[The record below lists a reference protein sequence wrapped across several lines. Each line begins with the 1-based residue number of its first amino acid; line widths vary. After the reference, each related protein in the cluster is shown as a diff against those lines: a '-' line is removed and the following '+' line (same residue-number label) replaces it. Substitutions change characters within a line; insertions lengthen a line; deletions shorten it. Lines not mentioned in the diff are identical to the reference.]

1 MPTTITDDDIKRIL
15 AIFDADRGF
24 FILAMHS
31 LIEATLRKKYG
42 KTDIAK
48 TDYERADSSFNSLL
62 DRYKRECKDSFYKK
76 RQEEI
81 EKYDEYRVHSYVDYT
96 FSCNELFSDHML

>member
-31 LIEATLRKKYG
+31 LIEATLRKKYN

-48 TDYERADSSFNSLL
+48 TDYE
-62 DRYKRECKDSFYKK
+62 
-76 RQEEI
+76 
-81 EKYDEYRVHSYVDYT
+81 
-96 FSCNELFSDHML
+96 